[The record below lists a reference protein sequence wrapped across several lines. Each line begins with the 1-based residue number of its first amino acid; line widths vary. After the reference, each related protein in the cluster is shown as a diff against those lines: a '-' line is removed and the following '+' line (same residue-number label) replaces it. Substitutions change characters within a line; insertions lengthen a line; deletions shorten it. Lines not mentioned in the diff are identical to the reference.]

1 MSEETREDSM
11 VKDVHHLA
19 MPSLDGSDL
28 RTPEQQHLQETPR
41 TTNAPTA
48 TNRVTP
54 NWIAPSL
61 RYPWRTESATYAARP
76 AILRGSAR
84 TKTKED
90 DRQPNRLLWLN
101 QEQQA

>member
-1 MSEETREDSM
+1 MLEETQEDSM
-11 VKDVHHLA
+11 VKDVHRLA

-41 TTNAPTA
+41 TTSAPTA
-48 TNRVTP
+48 TNQVTP

-61 RYPWRTESATYAARP
+61 RYPWRTESATFAVSP
-76 AILRGSAR
+76 AILRESAQ

-90 DRQPNRLLWLN
+90 DRQRN
-101 QEQQA
+101 QL